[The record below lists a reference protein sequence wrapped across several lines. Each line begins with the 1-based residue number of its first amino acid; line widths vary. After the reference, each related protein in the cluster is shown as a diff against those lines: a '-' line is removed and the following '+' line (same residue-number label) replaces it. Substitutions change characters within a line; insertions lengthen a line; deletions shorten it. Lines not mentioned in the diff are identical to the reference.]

1 MPNPVLGSFGA
12 GRGTRHRREA
22 IDAVLEQTEEI
33 EVLAAQLRS
42 HNAGERLWAR
52 RALLRRGVA
61 ALSAMEA
68 LLRAESLKK
77 RKARPV
83 RAAYGAAIFGFFV
96 LFQYYLATPIAWGLI
111 PAMGLLFVGLARLC
125 AVTPA
130 QVEAI
135 RVLAALDDVRIV
147 GPLLEAL
154 EWRDMAAFSG
164 VRAVATQALYRL
176 LPRLR
181 PEDANLLDD
190 RQRACLYRLLRHH
203 PSDDQTEL
211 IVALL
216 GAVAQVGDA
225 RAVSQL
231 ERMTRDSN
239 GPAPRQRVS
248 LTAQETLLLLRRR
261 LDRSPGTL
269 LRAASDTAAPN
280 LLLRPATAAPTTDPQ
295 QLLRP
300 SQTEQDV

>member
-1 MPNPVLGSFGA
+1 MPEDP
-12 GRGTRHRREA
+12 
-22 IDAVLEQTEEI
+22 DANLEQREETA
-33 EVLAAQLRS
+33 VLAAQLRS
-42 HNAGERLWAR
+42 RSARERLQAR
-52 RALLRRGVA
+52 RVLQRRGVA
-61 ALSAMEA
+61 ALPAMEA

-83 RAAYGAAIFGFFV
+83 RAAFGAAIFGFFV
-96 LFQYYLATPIAWGLI
+96 LFQYYLATPIAWGLV
-111 PAMGLLFVGLARLC
+111 PVMGLLFLGLARLC

-135 RVLAALDDVRIV
+135 RVLAALDDVRTV

-154 EWRDMAAFSG
+154 EWRDMATVSG

-176 LPRLR
+176 LPRLQ
-181 PEDANLLDD
+181 PEHADLLDD

-225 RAVSQL
+225 RAVSHL
-231 ERMTRDSN
+231 ERLTRDSS
-239 GPAPRQRVS
+239 GPSPRQRVR
-248 LTAQETLLLLRRR
+248 LTAQETLLQLRQR
-261 LDRSPGTL
+261 LDRSPGSL
-269 LRAASDTAAPN
+269 LRASSDTASTD
-280 LLLRPATAAPTTDPQ
+280 LLLHPATADPPTDPQ
-295 QLLRP
+295 QLLRASP
-300 SQTEQDV
+300 TEQDV